1 MPKSDRP
8 LTRTYEPNPLLE
20 AVYRRFFDN
29 IQVDESWIK
38 AVRDLSGRGHVVYI
52 LPNLNFIDFF
62 ALDHL
67 TKRYG
72 LPRIRFANDL
82 GLWILAP
89 MGKGWL
95 NAILPPVGVTPAQ
108 ELRDALTRGGS
119 AALFLKRPPTVLDV
133 GAGVS
138 GGRGL
143 KEGEELVRMLLDMQ
157 RESDVPILL
166 VPQLFVWTKNAGKR
180 SGSMFDFLL
189 GSREWPSP
197 LRTVGQFLNNYKHVE
212 LRAGEPL
219 DLKEYLA
226 DAKDL
231 ADEVHVRRL
240 TYAMLRRLQR
250 ERRSIT
256 GPAEKPPDRV
266 RHEIVRSPKF
276 RSELSRVVKN
286 RPFDNQV
293 IEEALKILQQMQAT
307 PDGRTIGALEVV
319 LNKIFNRIYAG
330 VDVDHDGLERIR
342 AISKEGTLVLL
353 PSHKSH
359 IDYLV
364 VSYVFNQHN
373 LPLPMIA
380 AGDNLAFYPVGPIFR
395 RAGAFFIRRSFR
407 GDALYPAV
415 VDAYIRRLIRDG
427 FPIEL
432 FLEGGRS
439 RNGKL
444 LEPKFGL
451 LSMLVNAALSVP
463 GQRTFFVP
471 ISIGYERIVETSAYQ
486 HELSGGE
493 KQKEDA
499 AGLLGATSV
508 LRYRYGRVNLQFGQ
522 PLELATVRQELNI
535 ATHGELSP
543 AKRRS
548 VITRLGNR
556 VMDEINRVSAVTP
569 GALTAIA
576 LLGHHQRGLPH
587 EKLIR
592 RCDRLLKTLQTMGAR
607 STPGLVTSSGALR
620 PDAIREAAQMFID
633 GELIESH
640 GLGESALGGLRRWD
654 GGRRQ
659 VAGNGRVYTIPEAKR
674 GELDATKNIIV
685 HFFVERGLVATALV
699 ASPGCRL
706 PEPQL
711 RQQIQE
717 LSRLFKHEFRFRAD
731 APFDQIF
738 EDTLRAQQAAG
749 ELLQSDV
756 EGVTQ
761 ISSGEGRDGWTGQRW
776 LLTYA
781 SFLRNFIEGY
791 RITARA
797 LANLLEG
804 PLAEKDMIKQALQ
817 AGHRMYM
824 AGEIERR
831 EAISKL
837 LVSNALAA
845 FSDLGYITKPMG
857 KIQLAADHE
866 NLEAVRAIE
875 ANIAHFLE
883 RPGDA

>member
-67 TKRYG
+67 TKRYA

-95 NAILPPVGVTPAQ
+95 NAIVPPAGVTPAQ

-133 GAGVS
+133 AAGVS

-166 VPQLFVWTKNAGKR
+166 VPQLFVWTKNAAKPG
-180 SGSMFDFLL
+180 GSVFDFLL

-197 LRTVGQFLNNYKHVE
+197 LRTVGQFFNNYKHVE

-226 DAKDL
+226 GAQDL
-231 ADEVHVRRL
+231 TDEVHVRRL

-256 GPAEKPPDRV
+256 GPAAKPPDRV

-276 RSELSRVVKN
+276 RSEISRVVKN
-286 RPFDNQV
+286 KPFDNQV
-293 IEEALKILQQMQAT
+293 IEDALKILQQMQAT

-319 LNKIFNRIYAG
+319 LNKVFNRIYAG
-330 VDVDHDGLERIR
+330 VDVDLEGLERIR

-471 ISIGYERIVETSAYQ
+471 ISIGYERIVETGAYQ

-522 PLELATVRQELNI
+522 PLELSTVRQELNI
-535 ATHGELSP
+535 ATAGELSP
-543 AKRRS
+543 AKRRN

-592 RCDRLLKTLQTMGAR
+592 RCNRLLKTLQSMGAR
-607 STPGLVTSSGALR
+607 CTPALLTSSGELR
-620 PDAIREAAQMFID
+620 AEAIREAAQMFID
-633 GELIESH
+633 GELMDSH
-640 GLGESALGGLRRWD
+640 GIGESGLGGLR
-654 GGRRQ
+654 RRQ
-659 VAGNGRVYTIPEAKR
+659 VAGNGRVYTIPEQKR
-674 GELDATKNIIV
+674 GELDTTKNIIV

-706 PEPQL
+706 PEPEL
-711 RQQIQE
+711 RQQIQV

-738 EDTLRAQQAAG
+738 EDTLRAQQDACELIQNGSAG
-749 ELLQSDV
+749 AL
-756 EGVTQ
+756 Q
-761 ISSGEGRDGWTGQRW
+761 ISAGEGRDGWTGERW

-781 SFLRNFIEGY
+781 SFLRNFVEGY
-791 RITARA
+791 RIAARA
-797 LANLLEG
+797 LTGLLEG
-804 PLAEKDMIKQALQ
+804 PLAEKDLIKQALQ

-845 FSDLGYITKPMG
+845 FFDLGYIVKPMG
-857 KIQLAADHE
+857 KVQLAADYE

-875 ANIAHFLE
+875 SSIAHYLE